1 MRKLNSS
8 TKFLTLLIGTIV
20 IFAVFVTSVNAQ
32 IQLTERSKLAL
43 NGISPIRVGM
53 TVDEASRAAG
63 VRFVK
68 TQSGGRTEEFCSY
81 FEPQGGPKGISFM
94 VTKSRIARID
104 INNNLRFTTIKG
116 AKIGDTEDRIFS
128 LYPGQIKAT
137 PHPYVSRPPYNGK
150 YLTFVPKDAAD
161 KNYRIIFETSK
172 NRVDS
177 FRSGQLP
184 EVEYINTSDSF
195 RFSRA
200 SETIAGYM
208 LDYFS
213 KV

>member
-1 MRKLNSS
+1 MLKLNSFS
-8 TKFLTLLIGTIV
+8 KFFTFFVGTVIIV
-20 IFAVFVTSVNAQ
+20 LFWVTSASGQ
-32 IQLTERSKLAL
+32 IQLTENSKLAI
-43 NGISPIRVGM
+43 NGIGPIRVGM

-63 VRFVK
+63 VKLVK
-68 TQSGGRTEEFCSY
+68 GNGSGQDEYYCSY
-81 FEPQGGPKGISFM
+81 FEPQGGPKGIRFM
-94 VTKSRIARID
+94 VTKRRIARVD
-104 INNNLRFTTIKG
+104 INNNVRFTTIKG

-184 EVEYINTSDSF
+184 EVEYIEGCF
-195 RFSRA
+195 
-200 SETIAGYM
+200 
-208 LDYFS
+208 
-213 KV
+213 